1 MFNGAGDRMCAGVFQ
16 IRIHPL
22 LTLCCCS
29 VLDAGTD
36 VLAYILCA
44 GGVFADRPGMGSYG
58 VFNRLYS
65 NNAKQLGYT
74 PYIGDG
80 SAVMALL
87 HVDDV
92 VAALLKVLALATDP
106 ASETRSATAE
116 SRWYNA
122 GGMAV
127 QWKTIAEVYGKAL
140 GLNTKQ
146 VAADQAG
153 FMAG

>member
-1 MFNGAGDRMCAGVFQ
+1 
-16 IRIHPL
+16 
-22 LTLCCCS
+22 
-29 VLDAGTD
+29 
-36 VLAYILCA
+36 
-44 GGVFADRPGMGSYG
+44 MGSHG

-92 VAALLKVLALATDP
+92 VAALLTVLALAVDP
-106 ASETRSATAE
+106 ANETRTAAAE
-116 SRWYNA
+116 ARWYNA
-122 GGMAV
+122 GGMPV
-127 QWKTIAEVYGKAL
+127 EWKTIAEVYGKAL

-146 VAADQAG
+146 VAADQTS